1 MFSSLWPLLDSRK
14 TDSPLGGRLRRLL
27 FRLGPQAAAFARL
40 LDSRKT
46 DSPLGDRLRR
56 LLFRLGPAFALVAIS
71 GTAQALPSAQ
81 AGQVVQPNPS
91 PSAYTSDNGS
101 TTPLKKPAVVVTP
114 EMRGDIFMAEKKF
127 REAAEMYQEHSKGSA
142 VMLNKTGIAYHQMLQ
157 LNLAEK
163 YYRLALRADPK
174 YTEAVNNLGTIYYAR
189 KSYRRAINQ
198 YKKALRLN
206 PESGSIWS
214 NLAMGYFSRND
225 EVHAQEA
232 FQMALK
238 LDPEVFEHRS
248 TQGVLLQERS
258 VGERSKFH
266 YYLAHTYAQQGKIE
280 LALQY
285 IRKALEEGF
294 KERKKI
300 AEDPAFA
307 TMRELPEFKE
317 LLASEPRVL

>member
-1 MFSSLWPLLDSRK
+1 MFSSLCPLAPRSAAFVLLRNSRK
-14 TDSPLGGRLRRLL
+14 THSPPGGRLRKFL
-27 FRLGPQAAAFARL
+27 FRLGPQSA
-40 LDSRKT
+40 
-46 DSPLGDRLRR
+46 
-56 LLFRLGPAFALVAIS
+56 AFALVAMIC
-71 GTAQALPSAQ
+71 TAQLLP
-81 AGQVVQPNPS
+81 AGQVAQSTPS
-91 PSAYTSDNGS
+91 PSAFANTADNGL
-101 TTPLKKPAVVVTP
+101 TTPLPKKPAVVLTP

-127 REAAEMYQEHSKGSA
+127 REAADMYQEHSKGSA
-142 VMLNKTGIAYHQMLQ
+142 VMLNKTGIAYHQLLQ
-157 LNLAEK
+157 MNLAEK

-174 YTEAVNNLGTIYYAR
+174 YSEAVNNLGTIYYAR

-232 FQMALK
+232 LQMALK

-266 YYLAHTYAQQGKIE
+266 YYLAHTYAQAGKID
-280 LALQY
+280 LAMQY

-307 TMRELPEFKE
+307 AMRDLPEFKQ

>member
-1 MFSSLWPLLDSRK
+1 MFSSLWLLKDSRK
-14 TDSPLGGRLRRLL
+14 TDSPSGGRLRKFL
-27 FRLGPQAAAFARL
+27 FRLGPQSAA
-40 LDSRKT
+40 
-46 DSPLGDRLRR
+46 
-56 LLFRLGPAFALVAIS
+56 AFALVAMS
-71 GTAQALPSAQ
+71 GTAQQPVPPAPAGPVAQ
-81 AGQVVQPNPS
+81 STPS
-91 PSAYTSDNGS
+91 PSPFVNTSDNGL
-101 TTPLKKPAVVVTP
+101 TTPLPKKPAVALTP

-157 LNLAEK
+157 INLAEK

-174 YTEAVNNLGTIYYAR
+174 YSEAVNNLGTIYYAR
-189 KSYRRAINQ
+189 NSYLRAISQ

-232 FQMALK
+232 LQMALK

-266 YYLAHTYAQQGKIE
+266 YYLAHTYAQAGKID
-280 LALQY
+280 LAMQY

-307 TMRELPEFKE
+307 AMRELPEFKE

>member
-1 MFSSLWPLLDSRK
+1 MVFSLW
-14 TDSPLGGRLRRLL
+14 
-27 FRLGPQAAAFARL
+27 
-40 LDSRKT
+40 
-46 DSPLGDRLRR
+46 
-56 LLFRLGPAFALVAIS
+56 LVTIS
-71 GTAQALPSAQ
+71 LGTAQLFLPAAAAQSAQ
-81 AGQVVQPNPS
+81 STAPPGFVN
-91 PSAYTSDNGS
+91 ASDTGL
-101 TTPLKKPAVVVTP
+101 TTPVPRKPAVALTP

-127 REAAEMYQEHSKGSA
+127 REAAEMYQENSKGSA

-157 LNLAEK
+157 LNVAEK
-163 YYRLALRADPK
+163 YYRMSLRVDPK
-174 YTEAVNNLGTIYYAR
+174 YSEAVNNLGTIYYAK

-198 YKKALRLN
+198 YKKALRIN

-232 FQMALK
+232 LQMALK

-266 YYLAHTYAQQGKIE
+266 YYLAHTYAKAGQID
-280 LALQY
+280 LAMQY

-300 AEDPAFA
+300 QEDPAFA
-307 TMRELPEFKE
+307 EMRELPEFKE
-317 LLASEPRVL
+317 LMASEPRVL